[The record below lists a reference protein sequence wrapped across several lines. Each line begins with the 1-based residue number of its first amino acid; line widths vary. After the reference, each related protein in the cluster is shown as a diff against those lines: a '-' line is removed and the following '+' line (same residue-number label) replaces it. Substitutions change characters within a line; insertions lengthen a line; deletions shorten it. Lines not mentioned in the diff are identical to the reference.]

1 MSFQILVVD
10 DDVFMA
16 KIVALCLAPVG
27 NFKVIPAFDG
37 WSALQLAETVAPDL
51 IVLDYDLPHQDGLE
65 VLRAMRSQP
74 ALQPLPIIAVTGALA
89 DLPRCAQFV
98 AESDAF
104 LSKPLDFRLLRRTV
118 LHSLRLPTAVT
129 A

>member
-1 MSFQILVVD
+1 MSFRILVID
-10 DDVFMA
+10 DDVFLA

-27 NFKVIPAFDG
+27 EFKIVPAFEG
-37 WSALQLAETVAPDL
+37 ESGLRIAGEATPDL
-51 IVLDYDLPHQDGLE
+51 VVLDYDLPHQDGLE
-65 VLRAMRSQP
+65 VLRAMRRQP
-74 ALQPLPIIAVTGALA
+74 ALQPIPVVAVTGASA
-89 DLPRCAQFV
+89 DLPRCSQFV

-118 LHSLRLPTAVT
+118 LQMLRLPTTVA